1 MKTSKLL
8 DMMFDY
14 DRWVDLLEHA
24 EEKGI
29 NKTVLRKMSSPE
41 VRLELYKRIVTGTYE
56 ISPPHAILI
65 PKDKPGEFRTVYA
78 NEDVDRILL
87 TLIND
92 CMMSLFKKK
101 YIHPS
106 CVSYQKGLG
115 SQETVSKIP
124 KTMKK
129 LYKGNGKP
137 IAIVSDYEKFFDR
150 ICIEAI
156 DNCLD
161 IMEMELGFEVGTESV
176 IELVRRYYHCN
187 LYFDVDGNLQNEYK
201 AIKQG
206 SATAAILSCM
216 ILYDLDKYMA
226 EKYPLYIRYSDDS
239 LTCADDIDEAISD
252 INRLA
257 SQYGIRLNPV
267 KIKPVYIDKWFKF
280 LGFLIKGDQ
289 ITLSKNRIKKLTK
302 EIVKS
307 TLSKQNI
314 HPNQAKKNIKRILY
328 GNADGYSWAT
338 AAFGAMQN
346 CDKDVETLNNWIMDV
361 IRLCEIRHKRNEERK
376 AKGQKQIKI
385 KYTFNDVGGLGVVT
399 DHDDYT
405 IIRGK
410 GKKIATAR
418 QRTQKEIDNYKSVGC
433 LLGCYKLGRP
443 IYESVVRSI

>member
-1 MKTSKLL
+1 
-8 DMMFDY
+8 
-14 DRWVDLLEHA
+14 
-24 EEKGI
+24 
-29 NKTVLRKMSSPE
+29 
-41 VRLELYKRIVTGTYE
+41 
-56 ISPPHAILI
+56 
-65 PKDKPGEFRTVYA
+65 
-78 NEDVDRILL
+78 
-87 TLIND
+87 
-92 CMMSLFKKK
+92 MMSLFKKK

-129 LYKGNGKP
+129 LYKGNGEP

-156 DNCLD
+156 DNCFD
-161 IMEMELGFEVGTESV
+161 IMEKELGFEIGTEPV
-176 IELVRRYYHCN
+176 IKIVKRYYHCN
-187 LYFDVDGNLQNEYK
+187 LYFDVDGNLKNEYK

-206 SATAAILSCM
+206 SATAAVLSCM

-239 LTCADDIDEAISD
+239 LTCADDIEEAISD

-302 EIVKS
+302 EIAKS
-307 TLSKQNI
+307 TLSKPNI

-361 IRLCEIRHKRNEERK
+361 IRLCEIRHKHNEERK
-376 AKGQKQIKI
+376 TKGQKQIKI
-385 KYTFNDVGGLGVVT
+385 KYTFNDIGGLGVVI
-399 DHDDYT
+399 DRDDYT

-410 GKKIATAR
+410 GKKITTAR

-433 LLGCYKLGRP
+433 LLGAYK
-443 IYESVVRSI
+443 INKCVYESVVRSI

>member
-1 MKTSKLL
+1 MRISKLL
-8 DMMFDY
+8 EMMFDY
-14 DRWVDLLEHA
+14 DRWVKLLDHA

-29 NKTVLRKMSSPE
+29 NKTVLRKMCDPE

-56 ISPPHAILI
+56 IAPPHAILI

-78 NEDVDRILL
+78 NEDIDRILL

-92 CMMSLFKKK
+92 CMMDLFKSK

-129 LYKGNGKP
+129 LYKDNGKP
-137 IAIVSDYEKFFDR
+137 IGIVTDYEKFFDR
-150 ICIEAI
+150 ICIDAI
-156 DNCLD
+156 DDCLD
-161 IMEMELGFEVGTESV
+161 TMEKELGFEIGTEPV
-176 IELVRRYYHCN
+176 VELVRRYYHCN
-187 LYFDVDGNLQNEYK
+187 LYFDVDGILQNEYK

-206 SATAAILSCM
+206 SATAAVLSCM

-239 LTCADDIDEAISD
+239 LTCADNIDEAID
-252 INRLA
+252 DMNRLA

-302 EIVKS
+302 EIVK
-307 TLSKQNI
+307 TTI
-314 HPNQAKKNIKRILY
+314 AKPKISPSSAKLNVKRLLY
-328 GNADGYSWAT
+328 GDGDGYSFAT
-338 AAFGAMQN
+338 SAFGAMQN
-346 CDKDVETLNNWIMDV
+346 CDKDVEILNNFIMDCL
-361 IRLCEIRHKRNEERK
+361 RLVETRYNYNQQRK
-376 AKGQKQIKI
+376 ENGLKPRTI
-385 KYTFNDVGGLGVVT
+385 KYNTSHVGGIGVVMDQP
-399 DHDDYT
+399 DHT
-405 IIRGK
+405 LIRGK
-410 GKKIATAR
+410 GSKVKTAR
-418 QRTQKEIDNYKSVGC
+418 QRTKKEIDHYKSVGC
-433 LLGCYKLGRP
+433 LLGAYK
-443 IYESVVRSI
+443 INKCVYESVVRSI